1 MLLFE
6 EKNLSIDLSQ
16 LRGFRFKCLER
27 CQLCCLCQP
36 ELLQGEVGYFLKHYR
51 DAVCFKKRPH
61 QHYAIKSKQ
70 NQGPCVFL
78 VDRKCMVYNS
88 RPHFCCQFP
97 IHFHVLDRIQAELD
111 LSCRGIWN
119 DQGDDLEGI
128 ASQLIYDKTE
138 TFARTLKESRKLY
151 SEFIS
156 ECRDAGLW
164 RDPGDL
170 RMQVNQALEKF
181 LDLRFLARMLE
192 LSVEDD
198 ELNLSEI
205 KDEKSLKIES
215 VDIARVAMKATLDS
229 ISVSKIVD
237 APVYCDDEGYWNVF
251 MTKGS
256 KIDWSRILDDGSVE
270 HIETI
275 DPKSVELLVPDQNGR
290 RLLLRYLMM
299 LNERDS
305 VFGYAC
311 YLVDSYQYEDFLSN
325 VYFGI
330 IGSSILDLLWR
341 GSLLAFLQGR
351 KLDETGVKEAIIFFD
366 MDLLDAPT
374 IGAFV

>member
-1 MLLFE
+1 MLLLK
-6 EKNLSIDLSQ
+6 EKNLNIDLSQ
-16 LRGFRFKCLER
+16 LRGFRFKCLES

-36 ELLQGEVGYFLKHYR
+36 ELLQEEVEYFLKHYG

-61 QHYAIKSKQ
+61 QHYAIKLKQ

-78 VDRKCMVYNS
+78 VDRKCMVYDS
-88 RPHFCCQFP
+88 RPHFCRQFP

-111 LSCRGIWN
+111 LSCRGIWDN
-119 DQGDDLEGI
+119 RGDDLEVL
-128 ASQLIYDKTE
+128 ASQLIYDKIEAFTE
-138 TFARTLKESRKLY
+138 TLKESRKLY

-156 ECRDAGLW
+156 ECRGAGLW
-164 RDPGDL
+164 KDPGDL
-170 RMQVNQALEKF
+170 RIQVNQSLEKF
-181 LDLRFLARMLE
+181 LDLRFLARVLE

-198 ELNLSEI
+198 ELNLGEI
-205 KDEKSLKIES
+205 KNEESLKIES
-215 VDIARVAMKATLDS
+215 VDIVKVAMKATLDS

-256 KIDWSRILDDGSVE
+256 KINWCRILDDGSIE

-275 DPKSVELLVPDQNGR
+275 DPNSVELLVPDQNGR
-290 RLLLRYLMM
+290 RLLSKYLMM

-305 VFGYAC
+305 VLGYAC
-311 YLVDSYQYEDFLSN
+311 YLVDSFEYEDFLSN
-325 VYFGI
+325 VYFGV
-330 IGSSILDLLWR
+330 IGTSILDLLWR
-341 GSLLAFLQGR
+341 GSLLAFLKGR
-351 KLDETGVKEAIIFFD
+351 KLDETSVKEAIIFFD